1 MKLKLNDKK
10 EIVAEVAEVASSAVS
25 VVAAEY
31 RGLTAAE
38 MTQLRAS
45 ARKAQANVDLRIVRN
60 TLARIAF
67 TGTEYECLN
76 DSLTGPIL
84 LAFSSD
90 EPGAAARLMRDFAK
104 DHDKLN
110 VKAISLGG
118 QLYDKSHLDAV
129 AKLPTKSEAIARLM
143 SVMQAPITKLVRTM
157 AEPQAK
163 LVRLLAAVRDT
174 K

>member
-1 MKLKLNDKK
+1 MTLKLNDKK
-10 EIVAEVAEVASSAVS
+10 EIVAEVAKVASNAVS

-38 MTQLRAS
+38 MTDLRVS
-45 ARKAQANVDLRIVRN
+45 ARKQNVRLRIVRN
-60 TLARIAF
+60 TLARIALK
-67 TGTEYECLN
+67 GTDYECLS

-90 EPGAAARLMRDFAK
+90 EPGATARLMRDFAK
-104 DHDKLN
+104 DHDKLL

-118 QLYDKSHLDAV
+118 QVYDKSQLDSV
-129 AKLPTKSEAIARLM
+129 AKLPSKPEAIAKLM
-143 SVMQAPITKLVRTM
+143 SVMQAPISKLVRTM

-163 LVRLLAAVRDT
+163 LVRTLAAIRDT
-174 K
+174 KQ